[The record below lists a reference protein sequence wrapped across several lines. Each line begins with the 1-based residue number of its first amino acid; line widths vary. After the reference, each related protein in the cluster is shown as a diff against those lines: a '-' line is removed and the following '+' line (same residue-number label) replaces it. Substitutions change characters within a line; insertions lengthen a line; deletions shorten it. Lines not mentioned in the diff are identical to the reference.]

1 MMRIVNHL
9 LKHIEKWVQWPTK
22 QQAEDRFA
30 RFSSINETFARVVG
44 CLDGSHIRIPKPKG
58 DNSYVNRKDF
68 PSINLQAI
76 CDGKKKFVYVFGGWP
91 GCAHDSRVWQNS
103 PLHNS
108 LETDFD
114 RYMPPSSYLLSDSAY
129 ELRSFNITPYS
140 GATTAEQK
148 EFNYQHSKVRVL
160 IEQAFGR
167 LKGIFRRVQ
176 KIECTKVEN
185 CTKLV
190 SVACIFHN
198 IAIDD
203 NIFYLPEEIVDY

>member
-1 MMRIVNHL
+1 
-9 LKHIEKWVQWPTK
+9 
-22 QQAEDRFA
+22 
-30 RFSSINETFARVVG
+30 
-44 CLDGSHIRIPKPKG
+44 
-58 DNSYVNRKDF
+58 
-68 PSINLQAI
+68 
-76 CDGKKKFVYVFGGWP
+76 
-91 GCAHDSRVWQNS
+91 
-103 PLHNS
+103 
-108 LETDFD
+108 
-114 RYMPPSSYLLSDSAY
+114 MPPSSYLLSDSAY

-203 NIFYLPEEIVDY
+203 NIFYLPEEIVDSDIVGDMGEPAGTSLSTAQISADKQVARVMRDGMKDDIVRRRRRHQ